1 MRELSMH
8 ILDLAQNSIVAGAS
22 LIYIKVNAD
31 SVRDSLEIEIADN
44 GKGMDAEFA
53 ANVIDPFVTTRTTRR
68 VGLGIPMLAQ
78 AARACDGDLIVQS
91 QPGKGTTVRAWFGL
105 SHIDRAPLGDM
116 TATIVSLVAANPQID
131 IVYMQSA
138 DGAAFTVDTRTIRQE
153 LDGVPLNEQA
163 VLVWLRDYIRDG
175 IGFWNE

>member
-1 MRELSMH
+1 MREISMH

-31 SVRDSLEIEIADN
+31 SVRDILEVEIADN

-53 ANVIDPFVTTRTTRR
+53 ASVMDPFVTTRTTRR

-78 AARACDGDLIVQS
+78 AARACGGDLTLQS

-116 TATIVSLVAANPQID
+116 TATIMSLVAANPDID
-131 IVYMQSA
+131 IVYAHTA
-138 DGAAFTVDTRTIRQE
+138 DGAAFTMDTREIRRE
-153 LDGVPLNEQA
+153 LDGVPMNEQA

-175 IGFWNE
+175 ISFWNE